1 MKETIPTIQLNKQMT
16 TQERLELDT
25 NNRDKAINPLHSF
38 IIEAPAG
45 AGKTELLTQRFL
57 ALLAR
62 VKDPEE
68 IIALTF
74 TNKAAAEMRARVLSS
89 LEMAASGVRPEAPH
103 KQITF
108 DLGMKVLDVN
118 TEYQWGLL
126 KNAGRLQIT
135 TLDALCGK
143 LARQMPFLSRFGS
156 QPSVS
161 TDNARQYRRAARNTL
176 DLLEEGGVV
185 SEPIERV
192 LAYFNND
199 ANRLQTLLESML
211 SGRDQW
217 LRHAHNQTGSE
228 SQVRAEAALAALLN
242 EEMGAVAAALPAS
255 LQNQLMPVARFVA
268 DQAFNADA
276 KHRESQKSYLAL
288 GNWTAPLNGSI
299 DELPLWLGLAD
310 LLLTKEH
317 QLRAQPP
324 NSLGFNSTEGK
335 PHKETLKRLL
345 EDLKERDQAAALAR
359 VRKLPAAHFEAGE
372 WQIIEDLIAMLKLAA
387 AQLWLVFKE
396 ERQVDFIQVAQN
408 ASQALG
414 EEENPTDLQQQL
426 DYRISHLLV
435 DEFQDTSPTQIELLE
450 KLTAGWQ
457 NGDGRT
463 LFVVGDPMQSV
474 YRFRK
479 ADVGL
484 FLKVRDQGLGQI
496 MLTPLQ
502 LYRNNRS
509 YKEVVDWV
517 NATFPTVFVDGDNK
531 RHGSVKFSPA
541 EATKGSTAAATIQF
555 HPIIDQNGKDFE
567 AEGEE
572 DEEDASL
579 SPADEREAEQ
589 VIALIR
595 QAQKEEP
602 AGSIAIL
609 VKARSHLK
617 AIIKAL
623 RRIGDDI
630 LYQAVEIE
638 GLSQR
643 QSIQD
648 LAALTCALHHRA
660 DRVNWLA
667 VLRAPWCGLTLA
679 DLHQLAADDHASTIW
694 QLMQD
699 EQRLQTLSED
709 GRQRLGYVRA
719 VMAEAFANEGRQRP
733 RRWVEGVW
741 QSLGGPL
748 CLAQSSDLLD
758 VAAFFGVLD
767 AMENRGQLD
776 IAELEA
782 ELDKL
787 YAAPDPSAKYVQ
799 IMTIHKSKGLEF
811 DTVILPA
818 LHKQARAEDKPLL
831 IWDELILEDGREE
844 LVVAAIQKNK
854 SKDEPN
860 KYDFLREFEKSRTS
874 NENQRLLYVAVT
886 RAIRQLHLL
895 GIGKLDQKDKDGLVK
910 APIKSAF
917 LHLLWPNC
925 KAEFE
930 AAALAMRSPDNA
942 DQNPRIAIDGT
953 TFIPQLIRLARP
965 KLHPALNDQWIDKDG
980 KHDEPTDID
989 ENIGSVPA
997 NLATDT
1003 GTLVHRYLEMIAR
1016 DGLDAWPVS
1025 RIENAQARFVQWFAG
1040 NGYGTD
1046 DCTRAANDV
1055 RANLLKATSSATG
1068 RWILGP
1074 HESAECE
1081 VGFTTTENGISQSH
1095 IVDRTFVENGIRWV
1109 IDYKTTR
1116 YEGDDLDGFLNA
1128 RAENYRGQMARY
1140 ASLYKAEAG
1149 ALKVAIYFVS
1159 EDRNY
1164 EFDFSD
1170 GAGKF

>member
-1 MKETIPTIQLNKQMT
+1 MNQPMTTKKMT
-16 TQERLELDT
+16 TQERLDLDT
-25 NNRDKAINPLHSF
+25 NNRDKAINPTQSF

-89 LEMAASGVRPEAPH
+89 LEMAASGKRPEAAH
-103 KQITF
+103 TQITF
-108 DLGMKVLDVN
+108 DLGLQVLDVN

-126 KNAGRLQIT
+126 QNAGRLQIT

-161 TDNARQYRRAARNTL
+161 TDNERQYRRAARNTL
-176 DLLEEGGVV
+176 DLLEEGGAV
-185 SEPIERV
+185 SETIERV

-199 ANRLQTLLESML
+199 ANRLQALLESML

-217 LRHAHNQTGSE
+217 LRHAHDQTGAE
-228 SQVRAEAALAALLN
+228 SQLRAEAALAALLD
-242 EEMGAVAAALPAS
+242 EEMAAVAAAMPVS
-255 LQNQLMPVARFVA
+255 LQNELMPVAQFAASQALLAAPELAANLQAFVA
-268 DQAFNADA
+268 LD
-276 KHRESQKSYLAL
+276 
-288 GNWTAPLNGSI
+288 GWTKPLHGTI
-299 DELPLWLGLAD
+299 DELPVWLGLAE
-310 LLLTKEH
+310 LLLTQKNETRSR
-317 QLRAQPP
+317 LPT
-324 NSLGFNSTEGK
+324 NLGFSDKENKAVATALK
-335 PHKETLKRLL
+335 VCLETLKELN
-345 EDLKERDQAAALAR
+345 AASALAR
-359 VRKLPAAHFEAGE
+359 VRQLPAANFDAGE
-372 WQIIEDLIAMLKLAA
+372 WQIIEDLITMLKLAA

-414 EEENPTDLQQQL
+414 DEENPTDLQQQL

-457 NGDGRT
+457 PGDGRT

-509 YKEVVDWV
+509 YQEMVDWV
-517 NATFPTVFVDGDNK
+517 NTTFPSIFVDGDNK
-531 RHGSVKFSPA
+531 RQGSVKFSPA
-541 EATKGSTAAATIQF
+541 EATKGSSTAAVIRF
-555 HPIIDQNGKDFE
+555 HPIIDRNGKDLE
-567 AEGEE
+567 TEE
-572 DEEDASL
+572 DEDETAF
-579 SPADEREAEQ
+579 SPADQREAEQ
-589 VIALIR
+589 VVALIR
-595 QAQKEEP
+595 QAQLEEP
-602 AGSIAIL
+602 EGSIAIL

-617 AIIKAL
+617 AIIKEL

-638 GLSQR
+638 GLSER

-648 LAALTCALHHRA
+648 LAALTCALYHRA

-667 VLRAPWCGLTLA
+667 LLRAPWCGLTLA
-679 DLHQLAADDHASTIW
+679 DLHLLAADDHASTIW

-709 GRQRLGYVRA
+709 GRQRLGHVRA

-748 CLAQSSDLLD
+748 CLAQTSDLLD
-758 VAAFFGVLD
+758 VTAFFGVLD
-767 AMENRGQLD
+767 SMENRGQLD
-776 IAELEA
+776 IAELDA

-787 YAAPDPSAKYVQ
+787 YAAPDPSAKFVQ

-818 LHKQARAEDKPLL
+818 LHKKARPDDKPLL
-831 IWDELILEDGREE
+831 IWDELIMDDGREE
-844 LVVAAIQKNK
+844 LVVAAIEKNK
-854 SKDEPN
+854 NKDTAN
-860 KYDFLREFEKSRTS
+860 KYTFLREFEKSRTT

-895 GIGKLDQKDKDGLVK
+895 GIGILDPKEKEGLLK
-910 APIKSAF
+910 APTKSAF
-917 LHLLWPNC
+917 LHLLWHQHKP
-925 KAEFE
+925 EFE
-930 AAALAMRSPDNA
+930 AAALAQGSLEKTDMR
-942 DQNPRIAIDGT
+942 QRIAVDGA
-953 TFIPQLIRLARP
+953 TFIPQLIRLAKP
-965 KLHPALNDQWIDKDG
+965 MLHPALSDHCAGKNEKDCT
-980 KHDEPTDID
+980 DESM
-989 ENIGSVPA
+989 GSAPA
-997 NLATDT
+997 NLATDI
-1003 GTLVHRYLEMIAR
+1003 GTLVHRYLELIAR
-1016 DGLDAWPVS
+1016 DGLDAWPAS
-1025 RIENAQARFVQWFAG
+1025 RIENAHAHVVQWFAS

-1046 DCTRAANDV
+1046 ECSLAADDV
-1055 RANLLKATSSATG
+1055 RANLLKATNSVTG

-1074 HESAECE
+1074 HELAECE
-1081 VGFTTTENGISQSH
+1081 VGITTTENGISHSH
-1095 IVDRTFVENGIRWV
+1095 IVDRTFVENDVRWV

-1116 YEGDDLDGFLNA
+1116 YEGNDLDGFLNE
-1128 RAENYRGQMARY
+1128 RAESYREQMRRY
-1140 ASLYKAEAG
+1140 ASLYKAGAE

-1164 EFDFSD
+1164 EFEF
-1170 GAGKF
+1170 FW

>member
-1 MKETIPTIQLNKQMT
+1 MNQPVTSKKIT

-25 NNRDKAINPLHSF
+25 NNRDKAINPAHSF

-89 LEMAASGVRPEAPH
+89 LEMAASGKCPEAPH

-108 DLGMKVLDVN
+108 NLGLQVLDVN

-126 KNAGRLQIT
+126 QNAGRLQIT

-156 QPSVS
+156 QPNVS
-161 TDNARQYRRAARNTL
+161 TDNERQYRRAARNTL
-176 DLLEEGGVV
+176 DLLEEGGAG

-199 ANRLQTLLESML
+199 TNRLQALLESML
-211 SGRDQW
+211 SSRDQW
-217 LRHAHNQTGSE
+217 LRHAHNQTGAE
-228 SQVRAEAALAALLN
+228 SQIRAEAALAALLD
-242 EEMGAVAAALPAS
+242 EEMAAVAAALTVN
-255 LQNQLMPVARFVA
+255 LQKELMPVAQFA
-268 DQAFNADA
+268 ASQALLAAPELAASLQPF
-276 KHRESQKSYLAL
+276 LAL
-288 GNWTAPLNGSI
+288 DGWTKPLQGTI
-299 DELPLWLGLAD
+299 DELPVWLGLAE
-310 LLLTKEH
+310 LLLTQKNEPRSR
-317 QLRAQPP
+317 LPS
-324 NSLGFNSTEGK
+324 NLGFSDKENKPFATALKAGLEALTE
-335 PHKETLKRLL
+335 LN
-345 EDLKERDQAAALAR
+345 AAPALAR
-359 VRKLPAAHFEAGE
+359 VRQLPAADFEADE

-414 EEENPTDLQQQL
+414 DEENPTDLQQQL

-457 NGDGRT
+457 AGDGRT

-509 YKEVVDWV
+509 YKQVVAWV
-517 NATFPTVFVDGDNK
+517 NDTFPAIFVDGDNK
-531 RHGSVKFSPA
+531 RQGSVKFSPA
-541 EATKGSTAAATIQF
+541 EATKGSTTTAAIQF
-555 HPIIDQNGKDFE
+555 HPIIDQSGKDFE
-567 AEGEE
+567 TDE
-572 DEEDASL
+572 DEEDASFN
-579 SPADEREAEQ
+579 PADQREAEQ
-589 VIALIR
+589 LIALIR
-595 QAQKEEP
+595 QAQQEEP
-602 AGSIAIL
+602 EGSIAIL
-609 VKARSHLK
+609 VKARTHLK
-617 AIIKAL
+617 DIIKEL
-623 RRIGDDI
+623 RRIGGDI

-638 GLSQR
+638 GLSER

-648 LAALTCALHHRA
+648 LAALTCALYHRA

-667 VLRAPWCGLTLA
+667 MLRAPWCGLTLA
-679 DLHQLAADDHASTIW
+679 DLHLLAADDHTSTIW
-694 QLMQD
+694 QLMQN
-699 EQRLQTLSED
+699 EQRVQSLSED
-709 GRQRLGYVRA
+709 GRQRLVYVRT
-719 VMAEAFANEGRQRP
+719 VMTEAFANEGRQRP

-741 QSLGGPL
+741 QSLGGAS
-748 CLAQSSDLLD
+748 CLGKASDLLD

-767 AMENRGQLD
+767 SMENRGQLD
-776 IAELEA
+776 IAELDV

-818 LHKQARAEDKPLL
+818 LHKKSRSDDKPLL
-831 IWDELILEDGREE
+831 VWDELIMEDGREE
-844 LVVAAIQKNK
+844 LLVAAIQKNK
-854 SKDEPN
+854 SGNETS
-860 KYDFLREFEKSRTS
+860 KYDFLRAFEKSRTA

-895 GIGKLDQKDKDGLVK
+895 GIAKLDTKEKEGLVK
-910 APIKSAF
+910 APTKSSF
-917 LHLLWPNC
+917 LHLLWHKY

-930 AAALAMRSPDNA
+930 AAALAQRSVEKT
-942 DQNPRIAIDGT
+942 DQNRRTAIDGT
-953 TFIPQLIRLARP
+953 TFIPQLTRLARP
-965 KLHPALNDQWIDKDG
+965 ALHPALTRDLAFKEVNDDQDD
-980 KHDEPTDID
+980 
-989 ENIGSVPA
+989 SSASASASAPA
-997 NLATDT
+997 NLATDI
-1003 GTLVHRYLEMIAR
+1003 GTLVHRYLELIAR
-1016 DGLDAWPVS
+1016 DGLDAWPAS
-1025 RIENAQARFVQWFAG
+1025 RIESARKRFEIWFAG
-1040 NGYGTD
+1040 HGYSMD
-1046 DCTRAANDV
+1046 ECSRAADDI
-1055 RANLLKATSSATG
+1055 RANLLKATSSETG

-1074 HESAECE
+1074 HESAACE
-1081 VGFTTTENGISQSH
+1081 VGITTTENGISQSH
-1095 IVDRTFVENGIRWV
+1095 IVDRTFVENDVRWV

-1116 YEGDDLDGFLNA
+1116 YEGNDLDGFLKE
-1128 RAENYRGQMARY
+1128 RAESYREQMARY
-1140 ASLYKAEAG
+1140 ASLYKTEAEY
-1149 ALKVAIYFVS
+1149 LKVAIYFVS
-1159 EDRNY
+1159 EDRKY
-1164 EFDFSD
+1164 EFDF
-1170 GAGKF
+1170 